1 MSMIRILISDKLAQ
15 EGIDVL
21 NSIDGV
27 EAVVE
32 LRGW

>member
-1 MSMIRILISDKLAQ
+1 MIRILISDKLAQ

-21 NSIDGV
+21 DSIDGV

-32 LRGW
+32 LRGR

>member
-1 MSMIRILISDKLAQ
+1 MIRILISDKLAQ

-21 NSIDGV
+21 DLIDGV

-32 LRGW
+32 LRGR